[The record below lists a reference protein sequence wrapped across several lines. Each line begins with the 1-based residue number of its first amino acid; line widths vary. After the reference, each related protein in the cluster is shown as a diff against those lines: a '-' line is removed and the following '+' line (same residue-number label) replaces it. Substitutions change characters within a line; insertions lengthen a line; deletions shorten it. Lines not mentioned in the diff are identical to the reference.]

1 MDGLWLGLA
10 IALGLPLL
18 FLLWVR
24 RPGQNGEADA
34 GKKKAVDVDALR
46 RAAGLYMGP
55 LPDDERRAFEKA
67 SKIVRARVRSAYQTG
82 ETINLEVVLDISL
95 RVPAPEGEYEV
106 TIKEPIEYKDLH
118 RFEAGKK
125 VDVYANPNDKTKVLL
140 CDPEIAAIHREM
152 EEDDRKLEEDR
163 KKLDGD

>member
-24 RPGQNGEADA
+24 RPGQNREG
-34 GKKKAVDVDALR
+34 GGGRKKVDVEALQ

-67 SKIVRARVRSAYQTG
+67 SKIVRARVLSAYQTG
-82 ETINLEVVLDISL
+82 ERINLELVLDITL

-118 RFEAGKK
+118 RFEVGKK
-125 VDVYANPNDKTKVLL
+125 VDVYANPDDKTKVLL
-140 CDPEIAAIHREM
+140 CDPEIAKIDRDM
-152 EEDDRKLEEDR
+152 QEDDRKFKEEMKR
-163 KKLDGD
+163 LDDD